1 MLKIIIPTCGAECF
15 EQCMGH
21 KTFTA
26 PDGIDVEII
35 VVANE
40 DPRSGN
46 RDRLDAVIATLEMI
60 WGNVKHVYFPYR
72 IGYTKALD
80 WGWKLADPA
89 PQDLIAVLNDDVVI
103 EGDWITPL
111 VDALER
117 RPHAQVGPSWRMIGP
132 DGLGYRVPREKKYRT
147 GYFNYLEGWCWMAK
161 AKTIA
166 KAGGIVD
173 LGFDGSYCED
183 CDLSIRIA
191 TSAGSVLAT
200 PGASVF
206 EVDAPIRHIGHQS
219 SSPETQAQWAKNRLY
234 LAEKWDLSSG
244 GRRG

>member
-111 VDALER
+111 VEALQR
-117 RPHAQVGPSWRMIGP
+117 YPSAQVGPSLRYLGA
-132 DGLGYRVPREKKYRT
+132 DGLGYADPAFHVPPAYL
-147 GYFNYLEGWCWMAK
+147 YLEGWCWMAR
-161 AKTIA
+161 AETITQ
-166 KAGGIVD
+166 AGGIVD

-191 TSAGSVLAT
+191 ESGLL
-200 PGASVF
+200 GGRIF
-206 EVDAPIRHIGHQS
+206 EIPALIRHIGHQS

>member
-89 PQDLIAVLNDDVVI
+89 PDDYIAVLNDDVVI

-111 VDALER
+111 VEALQR
-117 RPHAQVGPSWRMIGP
+117 YPSAQVGPSLRYLGA
-132 DGLGYRVPREKKYRT
+132 DGLGYADPAFHVPPAYL
-147 GYFNYLEGWCWMAK
+147 YLEGWCWMAR
-161 AKTIA
+161 AETITQ
-166 KAGGIVD
+166 AGGIVD

-191 TSAGSVLAT
+191 ESGLL
-200 PGASVF
+200 GGRIF
-206 EVDAPIRHIGHQS
+206 EIPAPIRHIGHQS